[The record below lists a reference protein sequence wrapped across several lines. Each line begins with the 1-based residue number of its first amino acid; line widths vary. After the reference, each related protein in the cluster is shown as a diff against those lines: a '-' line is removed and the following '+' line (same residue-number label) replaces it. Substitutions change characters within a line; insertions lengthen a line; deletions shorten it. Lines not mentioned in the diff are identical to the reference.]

1 MPHET
6 HAQLHVHARVYS
18 PCTYRAPARVHTPVR
33 THRRVRRSTPRRS
46 SVPIQQGSFR
56 HRADRALIVGRSG
69 TRSTRF
75 FIICCTNFFLLAQH
89 NTTSAVHRVPP
100 GNTSVSELPSIL
112 RLLPLNIL
120 TFAKIML
127 ILRSIAETLAMPPRT
142 GTTTSATAGH
152 SNPRHATH
160 RAKLRFCEPPQLS
173 NMDHSPGLHEFLP
186 HISSLQ
192 ASDRLA
198 RQLSFS

>member
-1 MPHET
+1 MPYWCCSKVHLHTPETSVDQVPHET

-75 FIICCTNFFLLAQH
+75 FIICCTNFFSPRPAQYY
-89 NTTSAVHRVPP
+89 
-100 GNTSVSELPSIL
+100 
-112 RLLPLNIL
+112 
-120 TFAKIML
+120 
-127 ILRSIAETLAMPPRT
+127 LRSSQ
-142 GTTTSATAGH
+142 GTSGEHFRVRVAKHPSAA
-152 SNPRHATH
+152 SSQYSY
-160 RAKLRFCEPPQLS
+160 LRQDNAYPT
-173 NMDHSPGLHEFLP
+173 
-186 HISSLQ
+186 
-192 ASDRLA
+192 
-198 RQLSFS
+198 